1 MDRAPGYQLSSN
13 SEAQLNAPKKIQI
26 LNRLYPSTHSRTPC
40 FLVKQ
45 SFKIQAVKDYDYI
58 PPSLQF
64 SSPFLKP
71 LLYILQCIR
80 CEKQKQTGGVQII
93 HKSCLKSKLIY
104 LSTLAVGHRDTNHA
118 FFLFGLLLR
127 RNAATYLSWARFKY
141 WLRSQ
146 QVKSPDLTSIQEPGK
161 HA

>member
-1 MDRAPGYQLSSN
+1 MKFFFEYVL
-13 SEAQLNAPKKIQI
+13 EATLAPKKEATRLKNQI
-26 LNRLYPSTHSRTPC
+26 LNRFHLSTHSRTPC

-93 HKSCLKSKLIY
+93 HKPCLKSKLIY
-104 LSTLAVGHRDTNHA
+104 LSTLAEGHRDTNHD

-127 RNAATYLSWARFKY
+127 RNAATYLFIT
-141 WLRSQ
+141 
-146 QVKSPDLTSIQEPGK
+146 DLVIGFLQPNL
-161 HA
+161 AV